1 MLYEDAGVNIEGG
14 DSFAEF
20 IKNRIGKKTLF
31 YPDFAMGFD
40 LSEKVSDIEAPFLV
54 YSTDGIGTKIKLA
67 IKYGDVSGLGQDLV
81 AMCVNDI
88 LVLGARP
95 LVFLDYI
102 AVSSIKSPYLIPFME
117 GLLKVLEREEI
128 ELGGGET
135 AELPD
140 LLNED
145 EFDVAGFVIGVVS
158 RDKITKKENVK
169 EGDVIIGF
177 PSSGVHSNGYSLVRA
192 VLNKNKIDPEKVVIE
207 EKTLLDIL
215 LEPTRIYVKK
225 LLPLFRKGIVHG
237 AAHITGGGIP
247 GNLRR
252 ALNSKVDAVVYKDKI
267 KMLPVFRYLKEVG
280 EIPEE
285 EMWRVFNMGVGFVVI
300 TSNEEKDAIL
310 SKTDGY
316 IIGEVKKGS
325 GRIILK

>member
-40 LSEKVSDIEAPFLV
+40 LSEKVSDIGAPFLV

-88 LVLGARP
+88 LVLGASP

-158 RDKITKKENVK
+158 KDKMTKKENVK

-215 LEPTRIYVKK
+215 LEPTRIYVKE

-316 IIGEVKKGS
+316 IIVEVKKGS

>member
-117 GLLKVLEREEI
+117 GLLKVLAREEI

-310 SKTDGY
+310 SETDGY